1 MNLSEPAAFQQ
12 VFASALAGDALAA
25 ALFADPAT
33 TRALAVH
40 RNTSAKAAQ
49 DALSA
54 NYPVV
59 RTLVGEES
67 FAACAQ
73 AFIARRPPGD
83 PRLSLYGEG
92 LAEFVAGYPPFAE
105 APYLADVAA
114 LERLVT
120 EALFAADAEPLD
132 GAGFARAL
140 EWDAPLVL
148 HPAARFTAA
157 ASPAV
162 SIWRAHQPDAPV
174 GALEALAWR
183 EEAMLVSRPGMRV
196 EVAVID
202 GGAFAFL
209 KACQAGAT
217 VAQAGLAAA
226 DLDADV
232 SAVVATLITAGAFR
246 ARLD

>member
-1 MNLSEPAAFQQ
+1 MSTSEPAAFQQ

-25 ALFADPAT
+25 ALFADPAIA
-33 TRALAVH
+33 RALAVH

-49 DALSA
+49 DALA
-54 NYPVV
+54 VNYPVV
-59 RTLVGEES
+59 RALVGEES
-67 FAACAQ
+67 FT
-73 AFIARRPPGD
+73 AFAEVFVARRPPQD
-83 PRLSLYGEG
+83 PRLCLYGEG
-92 LAEFVAGYPPFAE
+92 LGDVIADYAPFAE

-140 EWDAPLVL
+140 DCDAPLVL
-148 HPAARFTAA
+148 HPAARFAAA

-162 SIWRAHQPDAPV
+162 SIWRAHRPDAPP
-174 GALEALAWR
+174 GALEALAWD
-183 EEAMLVSRPGMRV
+183 EEAMLVTRPGMSV

-217 VAQAGLAAA
+217 VAQAALAVAE
-226 DLDADV
+226 LDADV